1 MRLAFLPLALVA
13 LATSGTAFGACL
25 LHDYSVRAEYARSAA
40 VVVAKVVSDGKVP
53 SFEPSDA
60 VWGVTY
66 TLKIKESFR
75 GSLPKTVEVFSEN
88 SSLPDLMDTLT
99 ASVQSQGQTVIVA
112 GSLYSDALGRL
123 DSEASTY
130 LGMMRYNVDSIVT
143 GLLGLPAE

>member
-25 LHDYSVRAEYARSAA
+25 LDDYSVRAEYARSAA

-60 VWGVTY
+60 EWGVTY

-75 GSLPKTVEVFSEN
+75 GSLQKTVEVFSEN
-88 SSLPDLMDTLT
+88 SSGRFPLAKGKAYVLF
-99 ASVQSQGQTVIVA
+99 
-112 GSLYSDALGRL
+112 LYEEFGRL
-123 DSEASTY
+123 S
-130 LGMMRYNVDSIVT
+130 VDYCGNS
-143 GLLGLPAE
+143 GLVSQKHDVVKKLRAL